1 MTSELLSIIQFA
13 CLIFSGLLA
22 VCVTVFVIW
31 QSSRPTQAASQSHFG
46 VSVALATAHNMPPCM
61 IAPQA
66 HARCGLAS
74 NSASAHSAT
83 ALAARALDAAA
94 SDPSSSSVD
103 GMTLSALGG
112 SYGNDFDPLTGG
124 RILVLQESGRREV
137 CRAWLLDE
145 ALPKLT
151 ANGYEGVAA

>member
-22 VCVTVFVIW
+22 VCVTLFVIW
-31 QSSRPTQAASQSHFG
+31 QSSRPTRAASQSHFG
-46 VSVALATAHNMPPCM
+46 VSEAFANARAMPALLTGREA
-61 IAPQA
+61 QA
-66 HARCGLAS
+66 WAVSTGNTVFANPAS
-74 NSASAHSAT
+74 NLAGNAFDAT
-83 ALAARALDAAA
+83 V
-94 SDPSSSSVD
+94 SDPSRPSPD
-103 GMTLSALGG
+103 EATLNAAIGP
-112 SYGNDFDPLTGG
+112 YGNDFDPLTGG

-151 ANGYEGVAA
+151 ANGYEVVAA